1 MARASGL
8 NKQEGSAV
16 VKVYETLT
24 GVTVGPRLSWTVSL
38 APIQPAPDQDRT
50 TMTSDR
56 IIIAGAGHAGG
67 SAAAML
73 RQLGWK
79 TGITLIGEEP
89 LPPYQRPPLSKAWLK
104 GEADAESLALRPPAF
119 YNDADIE
126 LRLND
131 RVTKIDPA
139 AHAATFGDGDTMHY
153 AHLILATGS
162 RARRIP
168 LPGIDQANVLEL
180 RTAADADKLKA
191 VLGPGRRLAII
202 GGGYIG
208 LEAAAS
214 ARSLGAEVTIIELA
228 PRVLARVACE
238 ILSNFFQDFHR
249 SQGVTIELNAGV
261 QALEGEGTVTG
272 VRLADGRTIP
282 CDAALIGVGGVPNE
296 ELAKDAG
303 LACDGGIVVDL
314 DARTSNPTI
323 FAIGDCTKR
332 QLPLYDRTMRLESV
346 PNALEQ
352 AKQAASAICGR
363 ARPAAEVPWFWSDQ
377 YDLRLQIAGIPF
389 DATQIVVRG
398 DVAAGKFA
406 LFHLAEDGTVQAVEA
421 VNSPPEF
428 MGGHRIVQR
437 RKQLTADRI
446 MDLSVTMQELAS

>member
-1 MARASGL
+1 
-8 NKQEGSAV
+8 
-16 VKVYETLT
+16 
-24 GVTVGPRLSWTVSL
+24 
-38 APIQPAPDQDRT
+38 
-50 TMTSDR
+50 MTHDR

-73 RQLGWK
+73 RQFGWK
-79 TGITLIGEEP
+79 TGITLIGTEP

-104 GEADAESLALRPPAF
+104 GEADADSLALRPLAF

-126 LRLND
+126 LKLNTT
-131 RVTKIDPA
+131 VTKIDPA
-139 AHAATFGDGDTMHY
+139 AHAVTFGDGEVMHY

-168 LPGIDQANVLEL
+168 LPGIDLANVLEL
-180 RTAADADKLKA
+180 RTAADADRLKA
-191 VLGPGRRLAII
+191 IIGPGKKLAIV

-214 ARSLGAEVTIIELA
+214 ARALGAEVTIIELA

-238 ILSNFFQDFHR
+238 ALSTFFQDFHR
-249 SQGVTIELNAGV
+249 ARGVVVELNAGV
-261 QALEGEGTVTG
+261 QALEGANGVVTG
-272 VRLADGRTIP
+272 VRLADGRLIA

-303 LACDGGIVVDL
+303 LVCDGGIVVDL
-314 DARTSNPTI
+314 DARASDPDI
-323 FAIGDCTKR
+323 YAIGDVTKR

-363 ARPAAEVPWFWSDQ
+363 PRPAAEVPWFWSDQ

-389 DATQIVVRG
+389 DATEIVVRG
-398 DVAAGKFA
+398 DIAAGKFA
-406 LFHLAEDGTVQAVEA
+406 LFHLTSDGTVQAVEA
-421 VNSPPEF
+421 VNASTEF
-428 MGGHRIVQR
+428 MGGRRIVQR
-437 RKQLTADRI
+437 RKKLTAALI
-446 MDLSVTMQELAS
+446 ADLTVTMQELAS